1 MLIVPVF
8 VHYFTLCYGMFF
20 GNNLVNKHKN
30 TWYQAFRRYADDI
43 SSFLGYYAS
52 YSANSKSKKKGFFD
66 FLTLEDGTDRLSP
79 NIGSELQ
86 LYTA

>member
-1 MLIVPVF
+1 MLCSCREQ
-8 VHYFTLCYGMFF
+8 LSE
-20 GNNLVNKHKN
+20 
-30 TWYQAFRRYADDI
+30 QAQKRVISSIRRYVDEI
-43 SSFLGYYAS
+43 FSFLGYYA
-52 YSANSKSKKKGFFD
+52 ACKGNSKSKKKGFFD